1 MTAFVSSILSFILGL
16 SLFFGGLILILSK
29 MPFWGQF
36 LGVPAIIIGLAFTI
50 LTFDRLNQ
58 LSLGNEE

>member
-1 MTAFVSSILSFILGL
+1 MTTVISSILSFILGL
-16 SLFFGGLILILSK
+16 SLFFGGLALILSK
-29 MPFWGQF
+29 LPFWGQV